1 MGGSPQDCAAPHRP
15 PAEQLMHPPLAR
27 FGHVGLLRRA
37 PFEHLVDAQLVQRFL
52 VLLRDRPAA
61 LLFAAPQQHHFHR
74 QLIRHQLDTALDIA
88 EVVLRRHFDIQPHRQ
103 LAGIVGKL
111 LQLPFDFGQI
121 AFDQL
126 HGLEL
131 RDR

>member
-52 VLLRDRPAA
+52 VLLRDRPRRCS
-61 LLFAAPQQHHFHR
+61 L
-74 QLIRHQLDTALDIA
+74 
-88 EVVLRRHFDIQPHRQ
+88 LRRSSTTSTGSSSAISWIRRW
-103 LAGIVGKL
+103 IS
-111 LQLPFDFGQI
+111 
-121 AFDQL
+121 
-126 HGLEL
+126 L
-131 RDR
+131 R